1 MLAGY
6 YLYSLFRHHKKRI
19 FKIMR
24 SIKKSPAF
32 LKPEQ
37 LVPIRNLSLRA
48 RLIVEGTIA
57 GLHQSPYHG
66 FSSEFLEYRPYFPG
80 ESTRRIDWRKYAKSD
95 RTVVRLFE
103 DETNLYASLLLD
115 KSASMDFA
123 SAGGMTKYDYAR
135 TLAAS
140 LSWILIRQRDAVG
153 LCAFDEQESLF
164 ISPRSTNVQLKT
176 ILSRLDGLKPS
187 GATRCGAA
195 LSRLAS
201 TIGKRGLC
209 IVISDLLDDPD
220 GIIRGLRHLR
230 FKKQDVIVLRI
241 SDPME
246 RHFSNSA
253 SLRLRDMET
262 NEEILLDAAVAA
274 RFFRSGFGEHR
285 ASIERACRDM
295 RIDYEDITTT
305 EPFQKALLRV
315 IDKRRRMY

>member
-1 MLAGY
+1 MNQD
-6 YLYSLFRHHKKRI
+6 R
-19 FKIMR
+19 
-24 SIKKSPAF
+24 KSPAF

-48 RLIVEGTIA
+48 RFIVEGTIA

-95 RTVVRLFE
+95 RTMVRLFE
-103 DETNLYASLLLD
+103 DETNLFASILLD

-123 SAGGMTKYDYAR
+123 SEGGMTKYDYAR

-153 LCAFDEQESLF
+153 LSAFDERESLF
-164 ISPRSTNVQLKT
+164 IAPHATNVQLKT
-176 ILSRLDGLKPS
+176 ILSHLDRLKPS

-201 TIGKRGLC
+201 RLKKRGLC
-209 IVISDLLDDPD
+209 IVISDLFDDPAD
-220 GIIRGLRHLR
+220 IIRGLRHLR

-241 SDPME
+241 ADPME
-246 RHFSNSA
+246 RHFHGAS

-262 NEEILLDAAVAA
+262 NEEIFLDAAVAA
-274 RFFRSGFGEHR
+274 RFFRSGFLEHG
-285 ASIERACRDM
+285 AAIERACRDL
-295 RIDYEDITTT
+295 RIDYEDITTS

-315 IDKRRRMY
+315 LDKRRRMF